1 MLRTG
6 APCNECHSKS
16 DLVFWVQ
23 KNPLQQEENSP
34 LEL

>member
-6 APCNECHSKS
+6 APGNECHSKS